1 MFDNRKYTQGYI
13 EFQFL
18 YLIIAHS
25 IDLILIKHRIIN
37 LQQWQQQKEN
47 TLEQSSL
54 MLIKLNRSSAAG
66 CASL

>member
-1 MFDNRKYTQGYI
+1 MFQYLLYTVHVGYVCTFDNRKYTQGYS

-47 TLEQSSL
+47 TFE
-54 MLIKLNRSSAAG
+54 
-66 CASL
+66 